1 MCDPLVSFFRFFF
14 FFCFFFFCCFFC
26 FFALFIDLL
35 TDKVQPLSR
44 CMTNNGGMT
53 LRALETLLGVDS
65 TDLAKHLTPMVRG
78 KYKYVCSM
86 LVVSLMVLVQHRSLD
101 TLDLYESFCFI

>member
-1 MCDPLVSFFRFFF
+1 
-14 FFCFFFFCCFFC
+14 
-26 FFALFIDLL
+26 
-35 TDKVQPLSR
+35 
-44 CMTNNGGMT
+44 MT

-78 KYKYVCSM
+78 KYKYVGSM

-101 TLDLYESFCFI
+101 TLDLLSLLNLLNLFLVGIQVRVGSRLTMFSM

>member
-1 MCDPLVSFFRFFF
+1 
-14 FFCFFFFCCFFC
+14 
-26 FFALFIDLL
+26 
-35 TDKVQPLSR
+35 
-44 CMTNNGGMT
+44 MTNNGGMT

-86 LVVSLMVLVQHRSLD
+86 LVVSLMVVLVQHRSLD
-101 TLDLYESFCFI
+101 TLDLLDTLNLFLVGIQWRVGSRLTLFSM